1 MPDITNFDCCQ
12 NGNRIEVEAAAITRQ
27 AGRQMRRESVDDVIV
42 LIYNQIYAQP

>member
-27 AGRQMRRESVDDVIV
+27 ADDDDDDEADE
-42 LIYNQIYAQP
+42 NM

>member
-27 AGRQMRRESVDDVIV
+27 AGRQADETRLMRICR
-42 LIYNQIYAQP
+42 

>member
-27 AGRQMRRESVDDVIV
+27 AGRQTRRDEADEN
-42 LIYNQIYAQP
+42 L